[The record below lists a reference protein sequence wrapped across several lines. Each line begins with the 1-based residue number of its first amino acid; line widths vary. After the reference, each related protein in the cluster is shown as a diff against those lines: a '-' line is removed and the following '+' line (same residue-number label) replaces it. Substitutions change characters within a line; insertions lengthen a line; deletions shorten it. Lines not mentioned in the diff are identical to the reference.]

1 MEWTSSIFSSTST
14 LDFDST
20 STSTNNYNYNYNSFA
35 FDFQL
40 RLDSNGQRLNPFVAA
55 YQNDPVFQEVGLR
68 SKKDIF

>member
-20 STSTNNYNYNYNSFA
+20 STSTYNYNSFA

-55 YQNDPVFQEVGLR
+55 YRNDPVFQEVGLR

>member
-20 STSTNNYNYNYNSFA
+20 STYNYNYNSFA
-35 FDFQL
+35 FDFEL

-55 YQNDPVFQEVGLR
+55 YRNDPVFQEVGLR